1 MATSQTKAPETLTE
15 AQIKKIKTDNTNL
28 VKINKESEKQ
38 NQDLM
43 EKYNGLAEK
52 LAELNSKL
60 ENSLTIRPQFNE
72 VKTEKTDNIQKENNK
87 KHSMYDEI
95 TIVHLC
101 DNPTGITTHIELTST
116 TIDFSVFGEERTLTV
131 QQFEELAG
139 KYRSWFDVY
148 GFLAVGSDEDS
159 EYYAKKQRLN
169 TIKDLPF
176 GSNFLTKLKTMNV
189 TELEDI
195 WNKLNWG
202 HRDFI
207 ISYFK
212 RKFIEKDPAFR
223 DIYKLQTLNRL
234 SDNSLANEIQELT
247 RPIVKT
253 AR

>member
-1 MATSQTKAPETLTE
+1 M
-15 AQIKKIKTDNTNL
+15 
-28 VKINKESEKQ
+28 
-38 NQDLM
+38 
-43 EKYNGLAEK
+43 
-52 LAELNSKL
+52 
-60 ENSLTIRPQFNE
+60 
-72 VKTEKTDNIQKENNK
+72 
-87 KHSMYDEI
+87 H
-95 TIVHLC
+95 
-101 DNPTGITTHIELTST
+101 
-116 TIDFSVFGEERTLTV
+116 
-131 QQFEELAG
+131 
-139 KYRSWFDVY
+139 
-148 GFLAVGSDEDS
+148 
-159 EYYAKKQRLN
+159 
-169 TIKDLPF
+169 F

-207 ISYFK
+207 VSYFK